1 MVTDA
6 RKDCETT
13 MNILRIASPRHFCGS
28 LVTLAL
34 AAALAACGSGA
45 DASSNT
51 LAAAPPTRVA
61 QATAAAAPS
70 VAAAPT
76 AASSVAPPAAPSAVF
91 ASAASVATASS
102 YSGARWHELPTPGS
116 ITPYQEE
123 TNRDS
128 VFVAGTQQAVIQLY
142 TAAFL
147 ADGWV
152 EATRSTASGSAFFT
166 YTKSGR
172 SVVIA
177 VGPDLGTDSVIV
189 IIDDTL

>member
-1 MVTDA
+1 
-6 RKDCETT
+6 
-13 MNILRIASPRHFCGS
+13 MNIWRIASPRQFYGS
-28 LVTLAL
+28 LATLVL

-45 DASSNT
+45 DASGNT

-61 QATAAAAPS
+61 QATAATAPS

-76 AASSVAPPAAPSAVF
+76 AASSVAPSAAPSAVF

-123 TNRDS
+123 ANRDS
-128 VFVAGTQQAVIQLY
+128 IFVAGMQQEVIQLY
-142 TAAFL
+142 TAAYL
-147 ADGWV
+147 ADGWA
-152 EATRSTASGSAFFT
+152 EASRSTANGSAFFT

-172 SVVIA
+172 SVVVA
-177 VGPDLGTDSVIV
+177 VGPDLGTNSIIV
-189 IIDDTL
+189 VIDDTL